1 MSWYQLIL
9 NQSHKLKNS
18 KDLYQGKIRRLG
30 KFRNTSEYP
39 RYRTMVMKLFLNI
52 KSSIMG
58 IMNQTG
64 VIEGN
69 DLFFGDEGLNFDD
82 FIAG

>member
-1 MSWYQLIL
+1 M
-9 NQSHKLKNS
+9 
-18 KDLYQGKIRRLG
+18 
-30 KFRNTSEYP
+30 
-39 RYRTMVMKLFLNI
+39 LFLNI

-69 DLFFGDEGLNFDD
+69 DLYFGDEGLNFDD
-82 FIAG
+82 FTAG